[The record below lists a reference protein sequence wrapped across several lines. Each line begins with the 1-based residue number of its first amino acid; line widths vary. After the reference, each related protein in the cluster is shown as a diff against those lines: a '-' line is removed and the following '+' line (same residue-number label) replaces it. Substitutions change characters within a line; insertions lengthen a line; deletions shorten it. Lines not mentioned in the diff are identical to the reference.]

1 MKITIEIPDKE
12 IKEEIKSYMVREFTA
27 GALAS
32 RRLIKECQEV
42 VKQMIYEPELKAKI
56 IDNAVKKAAHEIR
69 RKGMPILANE
79 LMENEENE

>member
-1 MKITIEIPDKE
+1 MKITIEIPDEE
-12 IKEEIKSYMVREFTA
+12 IKEEIKSHMVRKITA
-27 GALAS
+27 EAWEA
-32 RRLIKECQEV
+32 RRFIKECQEV

-79 LMENEENE
+79 LMEDKENE